1 MKLEDLLEC
10 NAATLE
16 AMTDEQLLAHYQ
28 QFLCVTRPE
37 FAPRPKAPSNKPT
50 PTANTPQFAA
60 KIRQLQ
66 EMGMDINLD
75 DFKKNGKGKKR

>member
-10 NAATLE
+10 SAEKLE
-16 AMTDEQLLAHYQ
+16 AMTDAELLEWFKP
-28 QFLCVTRPE
+28 FLNVTRPE
-37 FAPRPKAPSNKPT
+37 FAPRPKAPTNKPV
-50 PTANTPQFAA
+50 PVAQTPQFAA